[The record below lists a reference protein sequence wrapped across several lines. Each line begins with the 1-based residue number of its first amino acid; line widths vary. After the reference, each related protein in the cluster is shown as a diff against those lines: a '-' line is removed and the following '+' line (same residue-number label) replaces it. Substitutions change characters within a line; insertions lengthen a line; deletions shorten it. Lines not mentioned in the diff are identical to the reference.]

1 MEGEDE
7 RGIRESGKY
16 PKHKKRTNNFVK
28 QKTRK
33 RREAAA
39 RKREKEKEKQRKK
52 LTKKCMIENNN
63 LYKTSADAYNPQLD
77 W

>member
-1 MEGEDE
+1 VESIPNTKKEPIISSNKKLGKGERPPLE
-7 RGIRESGKY
+7 REK
-16 PKHKKRTNNFVK
+16 
-28 QKTRK
+28 
-33 RREAAA
+33 
-39 RKREKEKEKQRKK
+39 EKEKEKQRKK